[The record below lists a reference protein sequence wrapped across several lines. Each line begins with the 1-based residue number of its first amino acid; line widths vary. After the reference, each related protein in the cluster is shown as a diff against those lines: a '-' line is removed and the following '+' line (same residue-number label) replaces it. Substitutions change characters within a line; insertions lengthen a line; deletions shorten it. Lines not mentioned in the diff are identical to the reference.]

1 MGAAPIFVLGSAIMT
16 AAQGRIG
23 MIYAGRL
30 IAGLGIG
37 ASSTV
42 VPVYISEIA
51 PPSIRGR
58 LSGISSI
65 ASQTGGMLAFWISYA
80 TDQTINVKTAT
91 QWITPFAIQLVPGV
105 GLLLGILLCPESP
118 R

>member
-1 MGAAPIFVLGSAIMT
+1 MT
-16 AAQGRIG
+16 AAQGSIG

-42 VPVYISEIA
+42 VPVYLSEIA

-58 LSGISSI
+58 LSGIASI
-65 ASQTGGMLAFWISYA
+65 ASQSGGMLAFWINYG
-80 TDQTINVKTAT
+80 TDQTIDVGSAA
-91 QWITPFAIQLVPGV
+91 QWIIPFAIQLVPGV
-105 GLLLGILLCPESP
+105 GLLLGIFFCPESP
-118 R
+118 RYAHMGKITG